1 MPDRTMIPEPI
12 PITLKTTCTTVNVD
26 VAACPLGFG
35 LIALIEL
42 HQHAGVL
49 AEHANG
55 ERVIRPE
62 RRLVDRERALVET
75 LGLTIVSLTCNHP
88 GRRGE
93 GVADEHMRWPEGVLH
108 QVRQAAVEEFGP
120 AEVSLHPGR
129 VRKIAQEA
137 HDTKILGPESALE
150 DGERLLE
157 ERLRFVVVS
166 PLDGL
171 LRAHPEREG
180 GLELVESGLSR
191 HVVAR
196 SSVGHELDGR
206 S

>member
-1 MPDRTMIPEPI
+1 
-12 PITLKTTCTTVNVD
+12 
-26 VAACPLGFG
+26 
-35 LIALIEL
+35 
-42 HQHAGVL
+42 
-49 AEHANG
+49 
-55 ERVIRPE
+55 
-62 RRLVDRERALVET
+62 
-75 LGLTIVSLTCNHP
+75 
-88 GRRGE
+88 
-93 GVADEHMRWPEGVLH
+93 MRWPEGVLH

-137 HDTKILGPESALE
+137 HDTKILGPEGALE

-206 S
+206 SWHGGARGRRDPHERREDKHDEGGSAS